1 MSNISIEEFPV
12 EINRIISE
20 YVAGMLLAD
29 KLKSELDA
37 IVEEPRFD
45 ITDVRTNLNEA
56 GNGLAENYDLLME
69 AYVYEHIFV
78 WLQFVTRML
87 GCNIFVY
94 LDVWTVEHTD
104 GDIQHGP
111 IPSDFWV
118 TGDSRIDERV
128 AFECLCKIFEKR
140 VRQVCS
146 SMEGYMVLPNATM
159 CFEEYIM
166 THPSWGTKNLEEEL
180 ELFAK
185 EDPVMG
191 KVILR
196 FIQFADEIIG
206 NYETDSDS
214 SSD

>member
-1 MSNISIEEFPV
+1 MSNVSKEEFPV

-20 YVAGMLLAD
+20 YVGGMLLAD
-29 KLKSELDA
+29 KLKLELDA

-128 AFECLCKIFEKR
+128 AFECLCENFEKQ

-159 CFEEYIM
+159 CFEE
-166 THPSWGTKNLEEEL
+166 
-180 ELFAK
+180 
-185 EDPVMG
+185 
-191 KVILR
+191 
-196 FIQFADEIIG
+196 
-206 NYETDSDS
+206 
-214 SSD
+214 